1 MRVRQAARLVYKSLK
16 PNHVPANDLEYREL
30 LALHRADPSF
40 RELVTDVAEGLELI
54 VLDVSDSRGMV
65 MAPSSRQSH
74 FALRLSNLRSVL
86 SSEQKA
92 ALLLAHLAIAAV
104 FFPTTEGLEDD
115 QYTPPPASVG
125 QFRDTLLTL
134 ARRLNQ
140 VPLEATEL
148 GEAAQPACHSLLL
161 LPVSKPGEVRASM
174 SSVLGIVRSALAHM
188 TDGGLVRI
196 EREGA
201 DDRATYTPRHPLRVQ
216 LRELGLRRSFELAQ
230 QVART
235 PLSLAHDADTPIA
248 QPLPPAS

>member
-40 RELVTDVAEGLELI
+40 RELVTDVAEGLELT

-65 MAPSSRQSH
+65 VAPSSRQSY
-74 FALRLSNLRSVL
+74 FALRLSDLRSGL

-148 GEAAQPACHSLLL
+148 GEAAPPACHSLLL

-174 SSVLGIVRSALAHM
+174 SAVLGIVRSAL
-188 TDGGLVRI
+188 
-196 EREGA
+196 
-201 DDRATYTPRHPLRVQ
+201 
-216 LRELGLRRSFELAQ
+216 
-230 QVART
+230 
-235 PLSLAHDADTPIA
+235 
-248 QPLPPAS
+248 